1 MQKKKRQ
8 RVDGVVLL
16 DKPQG
21 ITSNAAIQRV
31 KRIFNA
37 EKAGHVGTLDPMATG
52 LLPVCLGEATKF
64 SSDAFSADKSYEA
77 VIRLGVTTTTGDAEG
92 EITAHRE
99 VNVSRE
105 QLDAVLRNFTGE
117 LQQVPPMHS
126 ALKRDGKPL
135 YAYARSGVTLEREP
149 RRIVIYALRLLDFND
164 SRLTIDVSCSKGTYI
179 RVLAEDI
186 GAALGCGA
194 SLSGLRRTR
203 VGSENVDQA
212 VELERL
218 ESMQEGERAGAL
230 RPVDSL
236 ASGLPRVELDAQA
249 ESRVLMGQRPVVNM
263 PATAVPGLVRIY
275 GAECR
280 FLGLA
285 ELAASGI
292 LTPRRLIASSGTPD
306 AR

>member
-1 MQKKKRQ
+1 MR
-8 RVDGVVLL
+8 
-16 DKPQG
+16 
-21 ITSNAAIQRV
+21 TSSTGCTGFTR
-31 KRIFNA
+31 KSETRICISRR
-37 EKAGHVGTLDPMATG
+37 AT
-52 LLPVCLGEATKF
+52 
-64 SSDAFSADKSYEA
+64 SASK
-77 VIRLGVTTTTGDAEG
+77 LWVTTTTGDAEG

-149 RRIVIYALRLLDFND
+149 RKIVIHALRLLDFND
-164 SRLTIDVSCSKGTYI
+164 TRLTIDVSCSKGTYS

-212 VELERL
+212 VELLDRHAGSIIMEGRGLTVERWI
-218 ESMQEGERAGAL
+218 EQGA
-230 RPVDSL
+230 S
-236 ASGLPRVELDAQA
+236 DA
-249 ESRVLMGQRPVVNM
+249 
-263 PATAVPGLVRIY
+263 
-275 GAECR
+275 
-280 FLGLA
+280 
-285 ELAASGI
+285 
-292 LTPRRLIASSGTPD
+292 LTISKPFPT
-306 AR
+306 